1 MQRIYYSSRA
11 RVINSSWFSCFFV
24 GFFFRP
30 DYQSPTRSAVAV
42 GEIILL
48 LLKISV
54 GWELVVYPSN
64 THVLTG
70 CRFSLPHRK
79 YVVCRLPV
87 VVRKKVTALLITKQ
101 TLTG

>member
-1 MQRIYYSSRA
+1 MNAKDLLLEPLDVTSRA

-48 LLKISV
+48 LLKIFV

-64 THVLTG
+64 THV
-70 CRFSLPHRK
+70 F
-79 YVVCRLPV
+79 PV
-87 VVRKKVTALLITKQ
+87 VASLCHTGNTSFAGYQLLCVKK
-101 TLTG
+101 